1 MRTTLSTI
9 ALASILMLAG
19 SLGGCQTQQ
28 VRSGTN
34 PQNGKVAGTYQ
45 PGSSIAE
52 RRAAG
57 YDNGGFETTTPNNN
71 GRNNAE
77 QTVPDDNLGSG
88 TIKIGLNYD

>member
-1 MRTTLSTI
+1 MRTTFSTI
-9 ALASILMLAG
+9 AVASALALAG
-19 SLGGCQTQQ
+19 ILGGCQTQQ

-34 PQNGKVAGTYQ
+34 LPNNKVAGTYA
-45 PGSSIAE
+45 PGPSVSE

-57 YDNGGFETTTPNNN
+57 YDNGGFETNTPNNN

>member
-1 MRTTLSTI
+1 MRTTLSTV
-9 ALASILMLAG
+9 ALASILALAG
-19 SLGGCQTQQ
+19 ALGGCQTQQ

-34 PQNGKVAGTYQ
+34 LPINKVAGVYQ
-45 PGSSIAE
+45 PGATIAE

-57 YDNGGFETTTPNNN
+57 YDNGGFATDTPNNN